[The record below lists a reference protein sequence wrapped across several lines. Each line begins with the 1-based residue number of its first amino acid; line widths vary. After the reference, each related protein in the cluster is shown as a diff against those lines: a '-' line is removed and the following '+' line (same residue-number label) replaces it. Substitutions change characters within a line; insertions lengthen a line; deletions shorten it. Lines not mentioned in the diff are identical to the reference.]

1 MKQLA
6 IITLIFSI
14 LLFGCL
20 GGTSQKQP
28 TPSDYSNNYT
38 ALPDGDIA
46 SIGSDLT
53 NLSDDFSNLDISE
66 QELNDALGG

>member
-1 MKQLA
+1 MLR
-6 IITLIFSI
+6 SI

-20 GGTSQKQP
+20 GGTGQKQQ

-46 SIGSDLT
+46 GVGSDLL
-53 NLSDDFSNLDISE
+53 NVSDDFSDLDISE
-66 QELNDALGG
+66 QELNDTLGG

>member
-6 IITLIFSI
+6 VCALIFSI

-28 TPSDYSNNYT
+28 TPAGYSSNYT

-46 SIGSDLT
+46 NIGSDLT
-53 NLSDDFSNLDISE
+53 NVSDDFSNLDISE
-66 QELNDALGG
+66 QELNDTLGG

>member
-6 IITLIFSI
+6 ICALIFSI

-28 TPSDYSNNYT
+28 VLSDYSNNSFT
-38 ALPDGDIA
+38 DQDIA
-46 SIGSDLT
+46 NLGSDLT
-53 NLSDDFSNLDISE
+53 NVSDDFSNLDISE
-66 QELNDALGG
+66 QELNDTLGG